1 MDCAV
6 FTMRWFRFH
15 AVWRLWRWTKI
26 LINIWSTCLCQKAG
40 LLEASTWYWQCQ
52 SGNVSIGGWNKWEEI
67 TNTFWWGRTRLDLFD
82 WTSLSGLKSLRLPRI
97 CSATVFSIS
106 VKCVFESR
114 KNWVLVVFSS
124 VLEVILQVRLW
135 VQQEFGARFFAE
147 QFLVLWCIPKSTAH
161 FPYSKTYVGGR
172 LHFPTPKTSWS
183 NSILLESHQLRP
195 WRLDFWILFQQA
207 PGPCKASRW
216 PEAPDVRIEFSA
228 EFRAGS
234 SACGKCGASW
244 EVGRHAIRMWR

>member
-1 MDCAV
+1 MILTVSKWQCIYWWMEQ
-6 FTMRWFRFH
+6 MRRNYKH
-15 AVWRLWRWTKI
+15 I
-26 LINIWSTCLCQKAG
+26 LMGTNKAG
-40 LLEASTWYWQCQ
+40 PVWLNEPVRS
-52 SGNVSIGGWNKWEEI
+52 EEFAVAQ
-67 TNTFWWGRTRLDLFD
+67 NLFSNRFLNFCEMCFWIPQK
-82 WTSLSGLKSLRLPRI
+82 LSFCCFLKCFGSHT
-97 CSATVFSIS
+97 AG
-106 VKCVFESR
+106 
-114 KNWVLVVFSS
+114 
-124 VLEVILQVRLW
+124 

-172 LHFPTPKTSWS
+172 LHFQTPKTSWS

-207 PGPCKASRW
+207 LGPCKASRW

-228 EFRAGS
+228 EFRVGS